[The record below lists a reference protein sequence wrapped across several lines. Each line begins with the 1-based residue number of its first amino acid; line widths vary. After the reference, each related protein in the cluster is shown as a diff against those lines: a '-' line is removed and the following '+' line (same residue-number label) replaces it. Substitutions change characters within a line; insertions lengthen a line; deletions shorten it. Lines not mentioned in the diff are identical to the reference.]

1 MKKLNKKGFTIVE
14 LSIVIAVVAILSAVL
29 IPTFS
34 GIVNKAKDSA
44 AFQNAK
50 NAYTEYISGENFDYA
65 EQETSSL
72 NMIYEESSKRFVIVK
87 AGVLDDENIYATEAA
102 AKAAL
107 GCVEDDTA
115 TAEDETN
122 YTSEEKGGFTVI
134 TFNN

>member
-29 IPTFS
+29 VPTFS
-34 GIVNKAKDSA
+34 SIVNKAKDSA

-50 NAYTEYISGENFDYA
+50 NAYTEYISTEIDYA
-65 EQETSSL
+65 EGETTDTL
-72 NMIYEESSKRFVIVK
+72 NMIYKESEKRFVIVK
-87 AGVLDDENIYATEAA
+87 AGKLDDKNIYATEAA

-107 GCVEDDTA
+107 GCEEDDAA
-115 TAEDETN
+115 TAEDDTN

>member
-44 AFQNAK
+44 ALQNAK
-50 NAYTEYISGENFDYA
+50 NAYTEYISTEIDYA
-65 EQETSSL
+65 EGETTDTL
-72 NMIYEESSKRFVIVK
+72 NMIYKESEKRFVIVK
-87 AGVLDDENIYATEAA
+87 AGELQDTVYATEAA
-102 AKAAL
+102 AKEAL
-107 GCVEDDTA
+107 GCEEDDAA

-134 TFNN
+134 TLND